1 MDQAPA
7 SEPMDALRRAVDL
20 KGSQS
25 ALAREIGFT
34 QGSVWRWLNGTQVP
48 AEAAIAI
55 EKATGIRKT
64 EIRPDLF
71 GPEPTDNTDPPPP
84 FPDLLPRTV
93 VPAPGADAAFTNPN
107 GLEPSGS
114 DPTQAEKVA

>member
-1 MDQAPA
+1 MEQGIT
-7 SEPMDALRRAVDL
+7 SGSIHALRKAVDL

-25 ALAREIGFT
+25 ALARDIGFT

-55 EKATGIRKT
+55 EKSTGVLKS

-71 GPEPTDNTDPPPP
+71 GGE
-84 FPDLLPRTV
+84 
-93 VPAPGADAAFTNPN
+93 AA
-107 GLEPSGS
+107 
-114 DPTQAEKVA
+114 A

>member
-1 MDQAPA
+1 MAQALA
-7 SEPMDALRRAVDL
+7 YEPIHALQRAVDQ

-25 ALAREIGFT
+25 ALARDIGFT

-55 EKATGIRKT
+55 ERSTGISKA

-71 GPEPTDNTDPPPP
+71 
-84 FPDLLPRTV
+84 
-93 VPAPGADAAFTNPN
+93 
-107 GLEPSGS
+107 
-114 DPTQAEKVA
+114 AEGVR

>member
-7 SEPMDALRRAVDL
+7 TTPIHALRRAVDL

-55 EKATGIRKT
+55 EKSTGVPKT
-64 EIRPDLF
+64 ELRPDIF
-71 GPEPTDNTDPPPP
+71 GAE
-84 FPDLLPRTV
+84 
-93 VPAPGADAAFTNPN
+93 GAA
-107 GLEPSGS
+107 
-114 DPTQAEKVA
+114 

>member
-1 MDQAPA
+1 MDRAPA
-7 SEPMDALRRAVDL
+7 SDPIHALRRAVDL

-25 ALAREIGFT
+25 ALARDIGFT

-55 EKATGIRKT
+55 EKATGIPKS

-71 GPEPTDNTDPPPP
+71 GPESTDNTDPPPP
-84 FPDLLPRTV
+84 FPDLMGWTT
-93 VPAPGADAAFTNPN
+93 PAPG
-107 GLEPSGS
+107 
-114 DPTQAEKVA
+114 

>member
-7 SEPMDALRRAVDL
+7 SEPIHALRRAVDL

-25 ALAREIGFT
+25 ALARDIGFT

-55 EKATGIRKT
+55 EKSTGVPKE
-64 EIRPDLF
+64 EIRPDIF
-71 GPEPTDNTDPPPP
+71 
-84 FPDLLPRTV
+84 V
-93 VPAPGADAAFTNPN
+93 V
-107 GLEPSGS
+107 E
-114 DPTQAEKVA
+114 AEA